1 MNDERKDVFSVD
13 DILNEYHA
21 AEPAHLRR
29 TPDEEPTVP
38 LRTATRR
45 AMAFQPAMQP
55 AAPQPLMQAPAPAA
69 QQPLVQAM
77 PQASAS
83 PRSAARTGASKK
95 QAAKADGSSRSTT
108 GKRTKSTSKSSKK
121 TVHKKKRSYEDYDD
135 EYYYDEPRRKRGGGH
150 GLVLLML
157 AFLLAVGGAGA
168 MGAYEFLCKTVYP
181 GVQLGGVSVGGLSL
195 NETVNLISDTFDQQA
210 SGELTLKMGD
220 YTFTLPV
227 SDVVGG
233 VDAHDS
239 ARAAYLYGRDGD
251 PLTRALD
258 IVKARFQGA
267 DVELTM
273 DVDRRKLSD
282 WLDEIAGDSLD
293 GPVQPSYEI
302 VDDHLVVNL
311 GSPGVSFADR
321 AGVESQLMEKLKTM
335 NLEPLTAE
343 ASIQNQDPID
353 LAAIQSEIESEPKSA
368 TLDPADGVTVIPG
381 VDGVKMDLEEA
392 KSIIG
397 DATTGEFSIPL
408 ELTPA
413 EIDTET
419 LKSLL
424 FRDTLAATETKLNPN
439 EKSRTHNV
447 ELACNYINGTILNPG
462 DEFSYNKVVGQRTAA
477 RGFREAGIF
486 VSGRLEE
493 GLGGGVCQPSSTL
506 YMAVLRADLKVTER
520 SNHGMT
526 VSYTPLGED
535 ATVSWGTLDF
545 RFVND
550 TEYPIKILA
559 SREGSY
565 CKMTILGTKTTDKK
579 VEIKTNTLST
589 TKWQT
594 VRQLDT
600 SLKPGTER
608 VDQSGATGYRTE
620 TFKIITENGQTTTVK
635 ANDSNY
641 RKRDKLILYNDS
653 SQTAATETPVLP
665 DDPTKPAETPG
676 TTEPSGT
683 GTPETPSTGTPET
696 PSTETPSTPEPSAPS
711 TTEPTAPADNGD
723 PEGPMFG
730 PGQPIT

>member
-1 MNDERKDVFSVD
+1 MNDERRDSPTVD
-13 DILNEYHA
+13 DILNEYYAADRGGARRAQA
-21 AEPAHLRR
+21 AEPRR
-29 TPDEEPTVP
+29 SVP
-38 LRTATRR
+38 LRTP
-45 AMAFQPAMQP
+45 QPVMQAAAAAP
-55 AAPQPLMQAPAPAA
+55 APIPAAQPRMQAQAAPQATA
-69 QQPLVQAM
+69 QSRSSAKP
-77 PQASAS
+77 ASAS
-83 PRSAARTGASKK
+83 KTPKSHPAEKK
-95 QAAKADGSSRSTT
+95 AAKKPA
-108 GKRTKSTSKSSKK
+108 KK
-121 TVHKKKRSYEDYDD
+121 TVHKKKVYDDYDD
-135 EYYYDEPRRKRGGGH
+135 DDYYDEPRRKRKGGG
-150 GLVLLML
+150 GALIVLML
-157 AFLLAVGGAGA
+157 VFLFAVGGVGA
-168 MGAYEFLCKTVYP
+168 LGAYEFLCKTVFP
-181 GVQLGGVSVGGLSL
+181 GVQAGGVDVGGMSL
-195 NETVNLISDTFDQQA
+195 NEATNLLAESFDKHGE
-210 SGELTLKMGD
+210 GELSLKMDD

-233 VDAHDS
+233 VDAQES
-239 ARAAYLYGRDGD
+239 ARAAFLYGRNGD
-251 PLTRALD
+251 PITRAID
-258 IVKARFQGA
+258 ILKARFQGA

-273 DVDRRKLSD
+273 DVDRRKLSG
-282 WLDEIAGDSLD
+282 WLDEIAGANLE
-293 GPVQPSYEI
+293 GPVQPSYEVVEDQLI
-302 VDDHLVVNL
+302 VNL
-311 GSPGVSFADR
+311 GAPGVDFANR
-321 AGVESQLMEKLKTM
+321 ADVESKLMEKLKIM
-335 NLEPLTAE
+335 DLEPLTVE
-343 ASIQNQDPID
+343 ATVQNQDPID
-353 LAAIQSEIESEPKSA
+353 LAAIQSAIESEPKSA

-381 VDGVKMDLEEA
+381 VDGVKMDLNEA
-392 KSIIG
+392 SSIIG

-419 LKSLL
+419 LKSML

-565 CKMTILGTKTTDKK
+565 CKMKIIGTKTTDKK

-589 TKWQT
+589 TNWQT

-641 RKRDKLILYNDS
+641 RKRDKLVLYNDS
-653 SQTAATETPVLP
+653 AQTSGEEGGEAVLP
-665 DDPTKPAETPG
+665 EDPTANPPASTDTPAETPSE
-676 TTEPSGT
+676 TTP
-683 GTPETPSTGTPET
+683 PSTEQPPATEQPSTSDT
-696 PSTETPSTPEPSAPS
+696 PSTETPVEY
-711 TTEPTAPADNGD
+711 D
-723 PEGPMFG
+723 PNTPMFG
-730 PGQPIT
+730 PGQPIE